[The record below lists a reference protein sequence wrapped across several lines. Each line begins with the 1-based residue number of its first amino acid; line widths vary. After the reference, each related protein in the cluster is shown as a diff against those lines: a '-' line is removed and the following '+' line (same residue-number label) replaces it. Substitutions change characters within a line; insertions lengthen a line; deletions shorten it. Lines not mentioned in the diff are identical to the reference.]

1 MPVKQVWQIWQMWQA
16 LLSSLLLLA
25 LVGFALSQEPLPKL
39 QDKQQP
45 EKKPEEKV
53 EEKPD
58 DPISPILVDT
68 SVVVLNVTVTDFG
81 ENFVG
86 GLKRSD
92 FAILED
98 KFPQPIADFSVE
110 VKPFAAAILIDASAS
125 MGDKM
130 TLARSACTSFVDGL
144 REDDVFAIYSFT
156 GTKVKQVQDFSDIHD
171 ISDFLWDMRPDG
183 MTPMYDALVKA
194 TEDLLKRPERRRVIL
209 LVSDGADSTSKAT
222 LDEVIRKATDV
233 GITIYCVDLSDRG
246 VYKTTPRDN
255 GPEIMKNLAQKTG
268 GRFYTSPGGGALREA
283 FAQTVEELRHQYTIT
298 YEPRNEK
305 KDGKW
310 RAVEVQLKNPA
321 LKARTRLGYYAAKA
335 KK

>member
-1 MPVKQVWQIWQMWQA
+1 MLMPVKQA
-16 LLSSLLLLA
+16 FLSSLLLLA
-25 LVGFALSQEPLPKL
+25 LAGFVLSQEPLPKL
-39 QDKQQP
+39 QNKQQP

-58 DPISPILVDT
+58 DPISVET
-68 SVVVLNVTVTDFG
+68 SVVVLNVTVTDFS
-81 ENFVG
+81 EKFVG

-92 FAILED
+92 FTILED

-110 VKPFAAAILIDASAS
+110 VKPFATAILLDASAS
-125 MGDKM
+125 MGEKM

-156 GTKVKQVQDFSDIHD
+156 GTKVKQVQDFSDVRD
-171 ISDFLWDMRPDG
+171 ISDFLWDMRADG
-183 MTPMYDALVKA
+183 NTPMYDALVKA

-209 LVSDGADSTSKAT
+209 LVSDGSDSTSKASF
-222 LDEVIRKATDV
+222 DEVVRKATDV
-233 GITIYCVDLSDRG
+233 GITVYCVDLSDHG
-246 VYKTTPRDN
+246 VYKTVARDN
-255 GPEIMKNLAQKTG
+255 GPEVMKNLSLKTG
-268 GRFYTSPGGGALREA
+268 GRFFPSPGGGALREA
-283 FAQTVEELRHQYTIT
+283 FAQTIEELRNQYTIS

-310 RAVEVQLKNPA
+310 RAVEVQLKNPS

-335 KK
+335 RK

>member
-1 MPVKQVWQIWQMWQA
+1 MR
-16 LLSSLLLLA
+16 
-25 LVGFALSQEPLPKL
+25 
-39 QDKQQP
+39 
-45 EKKPEEKV
+45 
-53 EEKPD
+53 
-58 DPISPILVDT
+58 
-68 SVVVLNVTVTDFG
+68 TDQF
-81 ENFVG
+81 EC
-86 GLKRSD
+86 
-92 FAILED
+92 ILECRR
-98 KFPQPIADFSVE
+98 FCCFQ
-110 VKPFAAAILIDASAS
+110 KPFAAAILIDASAS
-125 MGDKM
+125 MGEKM

-156 GTKVKQVQDFSDIHD
+156 GTKVKQVQDFSDIRD

-194 TEDLLKRPERRRVIL
+194 TEDLLKRPERRRIIL
-209 LVSDGADSTSKAT
+209 LVSDGADSTSKASF
-222 LDEVIRKATDV
+222 DEVIRKATDV

-255 GPEIMKNLAQKTG
+255 GPEIMKNMAKKTG
-268 GRFYTSPGGGALREA
+268 GRFFTSPGGGALREA
-283 FAQTVEELRHQYTIT
+283 FAQTINELRNQYTIS

-321 LKARTRLGYYAAKA
+321 LKARTRLGYYAAKT

>member
-1 MPVKQVWQIWQMWQA
+1 MQVKQAFLI
-16 LLSSLLLLA
+16 SLLFFALA
-25 LVGFALSQEPLPKL
+25 GFVLSQEPLPKL

-45 EKKPEEKV
+45 EKKPQEKGEDKV

-58 DPISPILVDT
+58 DPISVDT
-68 SVVVLNVTVTDFG
+68 SVVVLNVTVTDFS

-92 FAILED
+92 FTILED
-98 KFPQPIADFSVE
+98 KFPQPISYFSVE

-171 ISDFLWDMRPDG
+171 ISDFLWDMRADG

-194 TEDLLKRPERRRVIL
+194 TEDLLKRPERRRIIL
-209 LVSDGADSTSKAT
+209 LVSDGADSTSKASF
-222 LDEVIRKATDV
+222 DEVIRKATDV
-233 GITIYCVDLSDRG
+233 GITVFCVDLSDRG
-246 VYKTTPRDN
+246 VYKTVARDN
-255 GPEIMKNLAQKTG
+255 GPEIMKNLALKTG
-268 GRFYTSPGGGALREA
+268 GRFFTSPGGGALREA
-283 FAQTVEELRHQYTIT
+283 FAQTVNELRNQYTIS

-310 RAVEVQLKNPA
+310 RAVEVQLKNPS

>member
-1 MPVKQVWQIWQMWQA
+1 MSVKQA
-16 LLSSLLLLA
+16 FLTSLLLCALA
-25 LVGFALSQEPLPKL
+25 GFVLSQEPLPKL
-39 QDKQQP
+39 QDKQKP
-45 EKKPEEKV
+45 EQKPEEKV
-53 EEKPD
+53 EEKAD
-58 DPISPILVDT
+58 DPISVDT
-68 SVVVLNVTVTDFG
+68 SVVVLNVTVTDFS

-92 FAILED
+92 FTILED
-98 KFPQPIADFSVE
+98 KFPQPIADFSIA
-110 VKPFAAAILIDASAS
+110 VKPFATAILLDASGS
-125 MGDKM
+125 MGNKM
-130 TLARSACTSFVDGL
+130 SLARSACTSFVDGL

-156 GTKVKQVQDFSDIHD
+156 GMKVKQVQDFSDIHD

-183 MTPMYDALVKA
+183 LTPMYDALVKA

-209 LVSDGADSTSKAT
+209 LVSDGADSTSKASF
-222 LDEVIRKATDV
+222 DEVIRKATDV
-233 GITIYCVDLSDRG
+233 GITVYCVDLSDRG

-255 GPEIMKNLAQKTG
+255 GPEVMKNLAQKTG
-268 GRFYTSPGGGALREA
+268 GRFFTSPGGGALREA
-283 FAQTVEELRHQYTIT
+283 FAQTIEELRNQYTIS

-310 RAVEVQLKNPA
+310 RAVEVQLKNPS

>member
-1 MPVKQVWQIWQMWQA
+1 MSVKQA
-16 LLSSLLLLA
+16 FLSSLLL
-25 LVGFALSQEPLPKL
+25 FALAGFVSPQEPLPKL

-45 EKKPEEKV
+45 EKKPSEKGEDKV

-58 DPISPILVDT
+58 DAISVET
-68 SVVVLNVTVTDFG
+68 SVVVLNVTVTDFS

-92 FAILED
+92 FTILED

-110 VKPFAAAILIDASAS
+110 VKPFAAAILLDASGS
-125 MGDKM
+125 MGNKM
-130 TLARSACTSFVDGL
+130 SLARSACTSFVDGL
-144 REDDVFAIYSFT
+144 REDDVFSIYSFT
-156 GTKVKQVQDFSDIHD
+156 GTKVKQIQDFSDIRD
-171 ISDFLWDMRPDG
+171 ISDFLWDVRPDG

-209 LVSDGADSTSKAT
+209 LVSDGTDSTSKAS

-233 GITIYCVDLSDRG
+233 GITVYCVDLSDRA
-246 VYKTTPRDN
+246 VYKTATRDN
-255 GPEIMKNLAQKTG
+255 GPEIMKSLAQKTG
-268 GRFYTSPGGGALREA
+268 GRFFTSPGGGALREA
-283 FAQTVEELRHQYTIT
+283 FAQTIEELRNQYTIS

-310 RAVEVQLKNPA
+310 RAVKVQLKNPS